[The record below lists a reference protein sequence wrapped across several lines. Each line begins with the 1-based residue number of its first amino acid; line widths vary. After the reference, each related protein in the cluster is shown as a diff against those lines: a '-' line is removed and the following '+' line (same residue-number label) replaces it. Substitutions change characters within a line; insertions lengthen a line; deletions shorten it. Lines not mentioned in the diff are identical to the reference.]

1 MLHKVWRF
9 FYLPLR
15 IQPLKKSTIP
25 YAHISFKN
33 HFETLLK
40 WLPWCSVNRE
50 IYIINSLAL
59 NANWHFKKEQ
69 KNMNVLAC
77 ASSSVEL
84 RTFLLDWNFRC
95 FIYFFSAQSSKDL
108 HYTLHKTEV
117 YEFQK
122 ILTLLC
128 CCYSTE
134 LQV

>member
-1 MLHKVWRF
+1 
-9 FYLPLR
+9 
-15 IQPLKKSTIP
+15 
-25 YAHISFKN
+25 
-33 HFETLLK
+33 
-40 WLPWCSVNRE
+40 
-50 IYIINSLAL
+50 
-59 NANWHFKKEQ
+59 
-69 KNMNVLAC
+69 MNVLAC

-108 HYTLHKTEV
+108 HYALHKTEV

-122 ILTLLC
+122 ILTLLG